1 MKFSHYKVVGLS
13 IFTIIALQIQV
24 EANEVEIKKDNSNT
38 LDSVM
43 IYGEQEKISSA
54 TKLDMTIFETPQA
67 VSVVSDVQID
77 DYNLK
82 DTSSILEQVSGVR
95 VEKTETDRTYYNA
108 RGFDIVNF
116 QYDGIGVP
124 TSGTFHGIEDSSA
137 YEQVEVIKGA
147 TSIISSLSNPSATVN
162 FVRKK
167 PTDETKAYI
176 STSYGSWKQ
185 KRVEGDISGT
195 IIDNKLKGRLVL
207 AKQKGDSY
215 LDRYSSD
222 ITSFY
227 GVLTSDLTDTTRVT
241 FGHSI
246 NENDN
251 KGISSGAIPLFY
263 SDGSKTDYDVSTNT
277 APDWAKKELTLS
289 KTFLELEQDIAKNW
303 LAKMSYS
310 HNRLETDW
318 DWFYLAGNPNKGTDT
333 GLFSL
338 ASRYEEEKK
347 VDVVDIF
354 TSGYFKAWGQEHKL
368 VFGVNYADIDTT
380 AKSIYPSTGG
390 TYFPIGGD
398 WMKGNT
404 SKPAFTNHDSAT
416 SSTDTNE
423 KQTAYYISSRLNL
436 LDNLSILLGARAI
449 DIKQD
454 GISYGASQEVDENEV
469 ASYLGLAYE
478 VIRGTMLFTSYSEV
492 FNSQTYVNE
501 SLSPL
506 GPVEGKSFEA
516 GIKQELNDG
525 NAILSL
531 SYFKSEQENLG
542 EYVTQHATGLNIYK
556 GISVESDGFELEL
569 AGEVYEGLNLS
580 MGYTYVDIKD
590 EDGNKARRYIPKREF
605 KLSSAYQLTSAPLRV
620 GASLRWQSE
629 IYSGDNEAQDSYALV
644 NTFAQY
650 KPTKDLSVNLNIN
663 NITDEKYKLTA
674 QWGQSNYGAPRNA
687 TISLKYTF

>member
-1 MKFSHYKVVGLS
+1 MKIKSNRFIKLS
-13 IFTIIALQIQV
+13 IFTALIIQTQV
-24 EANEVEIKKDNSNT
+24 LANENEAKKNNLNT

-43 IYGEQEKISSA
+43 IYGEKEETTSA

-77 DYNLK
+77 DYNLT
-82 DTSSILEQVSGVR
+82 DTATALEQVAGVR
-95 VEKTETDRTYYNA
+95 VERTETDRTYYNA
-108 RGFDIVNF
+108 RGFNIVNF
-116 QYDGIGVP
+116 QYDGVGVP
-124 TSGTFHGIEDSSA
+124 SSGTFHGIEDMSA
-137 YEQVEVIKGA
+137 YEQVEVVKGA

-176 STSYGSWKQ
+176 STSYGSWNQ

-195 IIDNKLKGRLVL
+195 IIDDKLKGRIVV

-222 ITSFY
+222 VTSFY
-227 GVLTSDLTDTTRVT
+227 GVLTSDLSDTTRVT

-246 NENDN
+246 NDNDN
-251 KGISSGAIPLFY
+251 RGISSGALPLFY
-263 SDGSKTDYDVSTNT
+263 SDGSKTKYDVSTNT
-277 APDWAKKELTLS
+277 APDWARKELTLS
-289 KTFLELEQDIAKNW
+289 KTFLELEQDITKNW
-303 LAKMSYS
+303 SAKAIYS
-310 HNRLETDW
+310 HNELETDW
-318 DWFYLAGNPNKGTDT
+318 DWFYLDGNPNKGTNT
-333 GLFSL
+333 GLSSL

-347 VDVVDIF
+347 VDVIDIF
-354 TSGYFKAWGQEHKL
+354 ASGYFEAWGKEHKV
-368 VFGVNYADIDTT
+368 VFGVNHADIDTT

-390 TYFPIGGD
+390 TYLPIGGN
-398 WMKGNT
+398 WMSGNT
-404 SKPAFTNHDSAT
+404 SKPAFYKHDPET

-423 KQTAYYISSRLNL
+423 KQTAYYISSRLNI

-449 DIKQD
+449 DIRQD
-454 GISYGASQEVDENEV
+454 GVSYEASQEVDENEV
-469 ASYLGLAYE
+469 ASYIGAAYE
-478 VIRGTMLFTSYSEV
+478 VIPGTMLFSSYSEV
-492 FNSQTYVNE
+492 FNSQSYVND

-506 GPVEGKSFEA
+506 GAVEGKSFEA

-542 EYVTQHATGLNIYK
+542 EYVSQHATGLNIYK

-569 AGEVYEGLNLS
+569 AGEVSEGLNLS
-580 MGYTYVDIKD
+580 MGYTYVNIKD
-590 EDGNKARRYIPKREF
+590 EDGNKARRYIPKKEF
-605 KLSSAYQLTSAPLRV
+605 KLSSAYQLSSAPLRV

-629 IYSGDNEAQDSYALV
+629 VYSEDKEAQDSYALI
-644 NTFAQY
+644 NTFARY
-650 KPTKDLSVNLNIN
+650 KAAKNLSINLNIN
-663 NITDEKYKLTA
+663 NITDEEYKLTA

>member
-1 MKFSHYKVVGLS
+1 MKITRSRLTKLS
-13 IFTIIALQIQV
+13 LLTALILQTQV
-24 EANEVEIKKDNSNT
+24 LAKETEVKKNNLNT

-43 IYGEQEKISSA
+43 IYGEQEKTTSA

-67 VSVVSDVQID
+67 VSVVSDIQID
-77 DYNLK
+77 DYNLT
-82 DTSSILEQVSGVR
+82 DTASALEQVSGVR
-95 VEKTETDRTYYNA
+95 VERTETDRTYYNA
-108 RGFDIVNF
+108 RGFNIVNF
-116 QYDGIGVP
+116 QYDGVGVP
-124 TSGTFHGIEDSSA
+124 TSGTFHGIEDMSA
-137 YEQVEVIKGA
+137 YEQVEVVKGA

-176 STSYGSWKQ
+176 STSYGSWNQ
-185 KRVEGDISGT
+185 KRIEGDVSGT
-195 IIDNKLKGRLVL
+195 IIDDKLKGRFVI

-227 GVLTSDLTDTTRVT
+227 GVLTSDLTDTTKVT

-246 NENDN
+246 NDNDN
-251 KGISSGAIPLFY
+251 KGISSGALPLFY
-263 SDGSKTDYDVSTNT
+263 SDGTKTDYDVSTNT
-277 APDWAKKELTLS
+277 APDWARKELTLS
-289 KTFLELEQDIAKNW
+289 KTFLEIEQDITTNW
-303 LAKMSYS
+303 LAKAIYS
-310 HNRLETDW
+310 HNKLETDW
-318 DWFYLAGNPNKGTDT
+318 DWFYLDGNPNKGTNT
-333 GLFSL
+333 GLSSL
-338 ASRYEEEKK
+338 ASRYEEEKE
-347 VDVVDIF
+347 VDVIDVF
-354 TSGYFKAWGQEHKL
+354 ASGYFKAFGKEHKV
-368 VFGVNYADIDTT
+368 VFGVNHADIDTT

-398 WMKGNT
+398 WMSGNT
-404 SKPAFTNHDSAT
+404 PKPTFYKHDPKK

-423 KQTAYYISSRLNL
+423 KQTAYYISSRLNI

-449 DIKQD
+449 DIRQD

-469 ASYLGLAYE
+469 ASYIGAAYE
-478 VIRGTMLFTSYSEV
+478 VIPGTMLFSSYSEV
-492 FNSQTYVNE
+492 FNSQSYVNE

-506 GPVEGKSFEA
+506 GAVEGKSFEA

-542 EYVTQHATGLNIYK
+542 EYVSQHATGLNIYK

-569 AGEVYEGLNLS
+569 AGEVSEGLNLS
-580 MGYTYVDIKD
+580 MGYTYINIKD
-590 EDGNKARRYIPKREF
+590 EDGNKARRYIPKKEF
-605 KLSSAYQLTSAPLRV
+605 KLSSAYQLSSAPLRV

-629 IYSGDNEAQDSYALV
+629 IYSGDNEAQDSYALI
-644 NTFAQY
+644 NTFARY
-650 KPTKDLSVNLNIN
+650 KATKNLSINLNIN
-663 NITDEKYKLTA
+663 NITDEEYKLTA

-687 TISLKYTF
+687 TINLKYTF